1 MHPYHSVPY
10 TILETF
16 PPTCARYFLFMLSG
30 LGSVAWQSSAVHWY
44 SPGARLSPC
53 RMWFYWVSLSLGAS
67 SQRCPVVTS
76 GVTLSLVLHHQ
87 NSLLTGTFGPGAC
100 FNGCFACLKAANLFF
115 GCFCDALGMLGRV
128 VFSACNGQSSISV
141 SRGALGA
148 HGISRLVPL
157 CSRMLSAPWGPT
169 FHGLWASFGWEMAK
183 MAMFW
188 SGNAAVTL
196 SIKPTHTFC

>member
-30 LGSVAWQSSAVHWY
+30 LGSVAWQSSAVRWY

-53 RMWFYWVSLSLGAS
+53 RMWFYWVLLSLGAS

-87 NSLLTGTFGPGAC
+87 NSLLTETFGPGAC

-128 VFSACNGQSSISV
+128 VSPACKMDRATSPSATGLLERTASAAWSHRAAGRSQPHGDPLSMV
-141 SRGALGA
+141 S
-148 HGISRLVPL
+148 
-157 CSRMLSAPWGPT
+157 GP
-169 FHGLWASFGWEMAK
+169 FLDGKWQRWQCFGLE
-183 MAMFW
+183 
-188 SGNAAVTL
+188 VL
-196 SIKPTHTFC
+196 L

>member
-1 MHPYHSVPY
+1 MLDIFYLCFLGLVQSHGRAAQSIGTALV
-10 TILETF
+10 LDS
-16 PPTCARYFLFMLSG
+16 PPAECGFIGFHCPWGHHRSG
-30 LGSVAWQSSAVHWY
+30 
-44 SPGARLSPC
+44 
-53 RMWFYWVSLSLGAS
+53 
-67 SQRCPVVTS
+67 VVS

-128 VFSACNGQSSISV
+128 VSSACNGQSSISV